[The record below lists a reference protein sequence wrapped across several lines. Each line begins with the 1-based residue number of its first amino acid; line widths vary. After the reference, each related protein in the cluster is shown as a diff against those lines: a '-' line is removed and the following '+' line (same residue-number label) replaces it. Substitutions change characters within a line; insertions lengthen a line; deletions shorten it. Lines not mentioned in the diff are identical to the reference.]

1 MLASQQ
7 LGQQTAERRS
17 GSRNVISLVFHPHLL
32 LGLSVLD
39 TIDLIARLALSLMSW
54 LRSFQVVAIA
64 LASDKVTVITI
75 IPNATSSTK

>member
-1 MLASQQ
+1 
-7 LGQQTAERRS
+7 
-17 GSRNVISLVFHPHLL
+17 

-75 IPNATSSTK
+75 IPNATSSIK